1 MNGEQNFK
9 EVVIEQFY
17 ELCMS
22 FQDDPYEV
30 NKETIDIGQELVKK
44 KKLNVDKGEI
54 VANFV
59 NCLQTMYKEV
69 PKDTDN
75 RVISKK
81 YIKLQSMC
89 KEDQEDCDEVDGLMD
104 ELTKA
109 KNWMLSF
116 IKEAVGNE
124 QYRQIG
130 KQLFRIIANAISDSL
145 VRKVDMKQVIF
156 RLINVISSPFT

>member
-1 MNGEQNFK
+1 MNEEQNFK

-17 ELCMS
+17 EVCMS

-30 NKETIDIGQELVKK
+30 NKETIDIGQELVKI
-44 KKLNVDKGEI
+44 KKLNEI

-59 NCLQTMYKEV
+59 MCLQTMYKEV
-69 PKDTDN
+69 AKETDN

-81 YIKLQSMC
+81 CIKLQNTCM
-89 KEDQEDCDEVDGLMD
+89 EDQEDYDEVDGLLD
-104 ELTKA
+104 KLKKA
-109 KNWMLSF
+109 KNWMVFF

-130 KQLFRIIANAISDSL
+130 KQLFRIIVNAISDSL
-145 VRKVDMKQVIF
+145 EGEVDIKQVIF
-156 RLINVISSPFT
+156 RLINVISSSFM